1 MRHIAVIGSGPA
13 GFYTAEAALKTF
25 GSDVRVDLI
34 DRLPVPY
41 GLIRSGVAPDHQ
53 SIKAVTRR
61 YEGTASGEQVRF
73 FGNVTVGQ
81 DVTVAELRGFYDAV
95 VTCTGAPAD
104 KRLGIPGDDL
114 PGVIGS
120 AAFVGWYN
128 GHPDFAGLHPP
139 LDGET
144 VAVIGNGNV
153 ALDVARILAK
163 TPDEF
168 GGSDIVAHALEA
180 LRLSRVRRILVCGR
194 RGPHQIAM
202 TPKELGELGHLT
214 RAAALVDPAAF
225 PPVAQDDA
233 LDPGQRKS
241 VTLLR
246 GFAAAGGRDKPVT
259 IDFRFF
265 SSPVAILG
273 TDRVEG
279 IRLEH
284 TALDADGRAHGDGH
298 SADIPCT
305 MVVSCIGYRSITID
319 GLPYDDKSG
328 HFANEDGRIG
338 GIGSGLYCAGWARRG
353 PTGTIGTNRP
363 DGFQI
368 VEEMAK
374 DLPNTQGKAG
384 GEGLAKLLAER
395 AVSAVSFDD
404 WRRIEDAEQGR
415 ARDGSPREKFVDL
428 AEMIAA
434 IRPTRADFVRR
445 KRVACGARKASL

>member
-25 GSDVRVDLI
+25 GSEVRVDLI

-61 YEGTASGEQVRF
+61 YEGTASDEQVRF

-81 DVTVAELRGFYDAV
+81 DVTVAELRGLYDAV
-95 VTCTGAPAD
+95 VVCTGAPAD
-104 KRLGIPGDDL
+104 KRLGVPGDDL

-163 TPDEF
+163 TPEEF
-168 GGSDIVAHALEA
+168 AGSDIVGHALEA
-180 LRLSRVRRILVCGR
+180 LRLSKVRRIVVCGR

-202 TPKELGELGHLT
+202 TPKELGELGQLS
-214 RAAALVDPAAF
+214 RAAPLVDPAAF
-225 PPVAQDDA
+225 PPAGEDES
-233 LDPGQRKS
+233 LDPGHRKS
-241 VTLLR
+241 VGLLR
-246 GFAAAGGRDKPVT
+246 GYAAKDAGDKPVT

-265 SSPVAILG
+265 ASPVAILG
-273 TDRVEG
+273 MDRVEG

-284 TALDADGRAHGDGH
+284 TRLAADGHAEGDGH
-298 SADIPCT
+298 VEDIACS
-305 MVVSCIGYRSITID
+305 MVVSCIGYRSITIE
-319 GLPYDDKSG
+319 GLPYDDKAG
-328 HFANEDGRIG
+328 HFANVDGRIS

-374 DLPNTQGKAG
+374 DLPDAQGKQG
-384 GEGLAKLLAER
+384 GDGIARLLAER
-395 AVSAVSFDD
+395 QVSAVSFKD
-404 WRRIEDAEQGR
+404 WRRIEEAENQH

-434 IRPTRADFVRR
+434 
-445 KRVACGARKASL
+445 ARSA